1 MFLVIES
8 SDIKVV
14 NLCIY
19 FEVIGNLDDFIWLK
33 NFIKQVVIILNG
45 YLGKFFRE
53 NIIYFLDLLKCIF
66 LLMLIE

>member
-8 SDIKVV
+8 NDIKVV

-33 NFIKQVVIILNG
+33 NFIK
-45 YLGKFFRE
+45 
-53 NIIYFLDLLKCIF
+53 
-66 LLMLIE
+66 